1 MGWEFWQD
9 EGLGNV
15 TATLKA
21 EGMWTVEDPT
31 IIVFTDENVRELA
44 VGRRVV
50 ALQCVCGW

>member
-1 MGWEFWQD
+1 MGWKFWQD